1 MSTHKKFEQVKSV
14 RLYQRIVE
22 QIEDAIARGE
32 LQPGARLPSERELV
46 VQFGTSRP
54 TVREALRVLESNG
67 VVRSRPGDPNGPEI
81 LPFSP
86 VTLQK
91 QLTRMLNSE
100 GLNTASL
107 ITFRMILDGCGSQ
120 LAAQLR
126 TDAELEVMEQRIAA
140 MADAIDAGYE
150 AFGEADIAFHD
161 AIAAATRNALLP
173 VCNDVVRSVVVTLI
187 SDKVASSQN
196 SKALM
201 LESLEHHREV
211 LAAIRDGDGTAASR
225 ISCRNLY
232 DYYNGYVSAEDR
244 PALGAMLHPDDLAER
259 QGTTGG

>member
-1 MSTHKKFEQVKSV
+1 MSTPKKFEQVKSV

-32 LQPGARLPSERELV
+32 LKPGGRLPSERELV
-46 VQFGTSRP
+46 IQFGTSRP

-67 VVRSRPGDPNGPEI
+67 VVRSRHGDPNGPEI

-86 VTLQK
+86 VALQK
-91 QLTRMLNSE
+91 QLARMLHTE

-126 TDAELEVMEQRIAA
+126 TETELEEMEQRIAA

-150 AFGEADIAFHD
+150 AFSKADIAFHD
-161 AIAAATRNALLP
+161 AVAAATRNALLT
-173 VCNDVVRSVVVTLI
+173 VCNDVVRTVVVSLI
-187 SDKVASSQN
+187 SDRVAN
-196 SKALM
+196 SRNGRALM
-201 LESLEHHREV
+201 MESLEHHREV
-211 LAAIRDGDGTAASR
+211 LGAIRDADGAAASR

-232 DYYNGYVSAEDR
+232 DYYHGYVSSEDR
-244 PALGAMLHPDDLAER
+244 QALGAMLHPDDLAQR
-259 QGTTGG
+259 QG